1 MKKDKNG
8 WILLNLHSKFNQVI
22 RLLKNL
28 ANFQEEVVQMA
39 QHFLTAT
46 GQQSLKNCPQKTLVY
61 LCQSDKLMTYLGFGR
76 LEEIAVLYK
85 DMILNYLQENQDFK
99 KMFSKLTKNLQSNDI
114 FKNVK
119 YLSGLGHI
127 QIDIAVEFINFFI
140 KELDNLHESKALQN
154 CTSVKEKLQYI
165 EQHLNSKLEGLSK
178 VNEYLEKV
186 KKEENL
192 YDFLKSLIFQDFK
205 PNYRNELEVKD
216 CYKCGYKF
224 NPDVKVVKDDEMDSA
239 FLGKALVTL

>member
-1 MKKDKNG
+1 MRFESPSDNIRLAENLEECYSRKDIFEKKMKKDKNG

-114 FKNVK
+114 F
-119 YLSGLGHI
+119 
-127 QIDIAVEFINFFI
+127 
-140 KELDNLHESKALQN
+140 
-154 CTSVKEKLQYI
+154 
-165 EQHLNSKLEGLSK
+165 
-178 VNEYLEKV
+178 
-186 KKEENL
+186 
-192 YDFLKSLIFQDFK
+192 
-205 PNYRNELEVKD
+205 
-216 CYKCGYKF
+216 
-224 NPDVKVVKDDEMDSA
+224 
-239 FLGKALVTL
+239 